1 MSMPNEGEPVM
12 YQSKIV
18 NKDSDLKKNSILPD
32 IRSDNRGMEAFR
44 MLRASAK
51 ENGIQDMDTRE
62 INEEIKLVREGN

>member
-1 MSMPNEGEPVM
+1 MPNEGESVM

-32 IRSDNRGMEAFR
+32 IRSDNRGMEAFW

-51 ENGIQDMDTRE
+51 ENGIQDMDTGE
-62 INEEIKLVREGN
+62 INDEIRLVREGN

>member
-1 MSMPNEGEPVM
+1 MPNEGESVM

-18 NKDSDLKKNSILPD
+18 NKDSDLKKNSILPG

-51 ENGIQDMDTRE
+51 ENGIQDMDTGE
-62 INEEIKLVREGN
+62 INGEIKLVREGN